1 MIWGLAVKSL
11 NCILYS
17 PWNYLKSIF
26 RFLKL
31 IPHFQ
36 HAIIFVIFE
45 DQTYFLCNEDM
56 RLKKVFQRWHSE
68 AFHLVCILKTGEMCL
83 TLFNIFLSI
92 TDIEFLINKGKVMLK
107 KNLISNIFSLITV
120 YVFQIWLQDQ
130 CKKYM
135 SLIRLLR
142 KLNFKI
148 FLKTIFERIPV
159 IIFFFRKILYQ
170 YLEAFSF
177 NSWNMIQWV

>member
-11 NCILYS
+11 NCIHYS

-36 HAIIFVIFE
+36 HAIIFIIFE

-68 AFHLVCILKTGEMCL
+68 AFHLVCILKTEEMCL

-92 TDIEFLINKGKVMLK
+92 TDIEFLINKGKVMLE
-107 KNLISNIFSLITV
+107 KNLISFFFTFN
-120 YVFQIWLQDQ
+120 VFQIWLQDQ

-135 SLIRLLR
+135 PLLSLFR

-148 FLKTIFERIPV
+148 FLKPNFERISVV
-159 IIFFFRKILYQ
+159 IF
-170 YLEAFSF
+170 
-177 NSWNMIQWV
+177 IQKNFVSVFGGG